1 MPKFIAMNDE
11 SDALK
16 LLLEQNNANVVVK
29 LDGANIIRFS
39 ARNMELEVLTGPV
52 TAKGLTV
59 KLVDPQP
66 APGPAPAPAPAPAEA
81 PAPAPAPAPQS

>member
-1 MPKFIAMNDE
+1 MPKFVAMNDD

-29 LDGANIIRFS
+29 LDNATILKFN
-39 ARNMELEVLTGPV
+39 ARNMELEILTGPV

-66 APGPAPAPAPAPAEA
+66 VPAPAPAPAPT
-81 PAPAPAPAPQS
+81 PAPAPANPQS